1 MSRVTTEEVK
11 EIIDTDLGNP
21 VIDVFITGANQI
33 VTSKLTDSGMSS
45 AKLKEIE
52 RWLSAH
58 MIANT
63 KNRMTVKEKL
73 GEASVEYIVGKYGS
87 GLSSTPYGQT
97 VLLLDTSGLLG
108 ASGKRSASITAI
120 RSFD

>member
-1 MSRVTTEEVK
+1 MARVTTEEVK
-11 EIIDTDLGNP
+11 EIISTDLEDII
-21 VIDVFITGANQI
+21 IDVYITGANQI
-33 VTSKLTDSGMSS
+33 VSSKLANSGLST
-45 AKLKEIE
+45 ATLKEIE
-52 RWLSAH
+52 RWLTAH

-73 GEASVEYIVGKYGS
+73 GEASIEYIVGKYGS

-97 VLLLDTSGLLG
+97 VLLLDTSGILG
-108 ASGKRSASITAI
+108 SSGKRAASITAI